1 MENVKFDLWTEV
13 VSGSHIIYYS
23 NADADSRD
31 DDWSTRNPYTT
42 GTANGRNVWYSDV
55 VEQTA
60 LANFINDKI
69 ADANYVS
76 GTDIVVNAT
85 AWSPRVGP
93 TMIGNAEQYTRV
105 VVVYAKDADG
115 NIDTTTEIG
124 RITVTYNI
132 NELSND
138 ARTP

>member
-1 MENVKFDLWTEV
+1 
-13 VSGSHIIYYS
+13 
-23 NADADSRD
+23 
-31 DDWSTRNPYTT
+31 
-42 GTANGRNVWYSDV
+42 
-55 VEQTA
+55 
-60 LANFINDKI
+60 
-69 ADANYVS
+69 
-76 GTDIVVNAT
+76 
-85 AWSPRVGP
+85 
-93 TMIGNAEQYTRV
+93 MIGNAEQYTRV